1 MRWGQVDGTASV
13 GAMSQPTAPD
23 STRPPVVVV
32 GQVARD
38 LVLVVDEV
46 PGPGG
51 TVDIEQRRELLGGK
65 GANIAVGLT
74 QLGVPVAVLGVVG
87 DDLVGEELLAQCVRD
102 RLDTTA
108 VLRRTGT
115 ESALMVDVV
124 TADGQGRYLESVSAG
139 TLLTPADIQAAGEL
153 LLGTASTVILQLQQP
168 ADAVLAALNRLKPP
182 CRVIL
187 DGVPEDAASRDRILA
202 AGSVLRLDAQ
212 EAELLAG
219 HSIPDEAAARTVAAE
234 LLNRGPDLVVVAV
247 GTDGNLVAWPEGAV
261 LLPLVEPDA
270 VVDTTGGGDAFVAA
284 LTWALDR
291 GEDPVHAAQLATAAA
306 GLVVQH
312 PGGRPA
318 MDAATVE
325 AWSSWLGADR

>member
-1 MRWGQVDGTASV
+1 MTGSP
-13 GAMSQPTAPD
+13 S
-23 STRPPVVVV
+23 VVVV
-32 GQVARD
+32 GQIARD

-51 TVDIEQRRELLGGK
+51 SIDVDQRRELLGGK
-65 GANIAVGLT
+65 GANIAVGLA
-74 QLGVPVAVLGVVG
+74 QLGMPVAVVGVVG
-87 DDLVGEELLAQCVRD
+87 DDLVGEELLAQCERD
-102 RLDTTA
+102 HLDTTA

-124 TADGQGRYLESVSAG
+124 TADGQWRYLESVPAGALLIPGDIEAASVLLSA
-139 TLLTPADIQAAGEL
+139 
-153 LLGTASTVILQLQQP
+153 ASTVVLQLQQP
-168 ADAVLAALNRLKPP
+168 ADAVLAALDQLDPD

-187 DGVPEDAASRDRILA
+187 DGAPEDAATRDRIVA

-219 HSIPDEAAARTVAAE
+219 HPIRDEAAARTVAAG
-234 LLNRGPDLVVVAV
+234 LLNRGLDLVVIAV
-247 GTDGNLVAWPEGAV
+247 GTDGNLMAWPEGAGM
-261 LLPLVEPDA
+261 LPLIEPNA
-270 VVDTTGGGDAFVAA
+270 VVDTTGGGDGFVAA

-291 GEDPVHAAQLATAAA
+291 GDDQVRAGQLATAAA

-318 MDAATVE
+318 LDPAIVE
-325 AWSSWLGADR
+325 EWAGQVGTDR